1 MSATAPAVETS
12 GLTYAYPRGGP
23 VLRGVDLVVPR
34 GSIYG
39 FLGPNGAG
47 KTTTLRLLLG
57 LLREQRGGGSIR
69 VLGRPLVRGR
79 DRRAVLA
86 RTGSLIETP
95 SLYGHLS
102 ATENLRVWQ
111 VVLGCP
117 ASRIAEVLRLVGL
130 ADAARVR
137 AAQLSL
143 GMRQRLGL
151 AVALL
156 GAPELLVLDE
166 PTNGL
171 DPVGIVEMRELL
183 RRLNRETGVTVLVSS
198 HLLSEVERVA
208 SHVGVVR
215 RGRLAFQGPL
225 PELVGRAAAAAHAAL
240 ATSDDGRAVEVLLA
254 RGWPAHRGAAGVRL
268 PPLPAAELARANR
281 ALVEAGVDVH
291 AVGVARPDLEA
302 VFMDLVRE

>member
-1 MSATAPAVETS
+1 VLAVETA
-12 GLTYAYPRGGP
+12 GLTYAYPGAPP
-23 VLRGVDLVVPR
+23 VLRGVDLAVPR
-34 GSIYG
+34 GSVYG

-57 LLREQRGGGSIR
+57 LLRRQRGGGTLR
-69 VLGRPLVRGR
+69 VLGTPLDRGR

-86 RTGSLIETP
+86 RTGSLIEAP
-95 SLYGHLS
+95 SLYGHLT
-102 ATENLRVWQ
+102 AAENLRVWQ

-130 ADAARVR
+130 ADAARAR
-137 AAQLSL
+137 AAALSL

-208 SHVGVVR
+208 THVGVIR
-215 RGRLAFQGPL
+215 QGRLAFQGAL
-225 PELVGRAAAAAHAAL
+225 PELVGRAAAAAHAVV
-240 ATSDDGRAVEVLLA
+240 ATDDDARAVEVLLA
-254 RGWPAHRGAAGVRL
+254 GGWPARRDAEGVRL
-268 PPLPAAELARANR
+268 PPLPRAELARANR
-281 ALVEAGVDVH
+281 TLVETGVGVH
-291 AVGVARPDLEA
+291 AVGVVRPDLEA
-302 VFMDLVRE
+302 VFMDLVRG